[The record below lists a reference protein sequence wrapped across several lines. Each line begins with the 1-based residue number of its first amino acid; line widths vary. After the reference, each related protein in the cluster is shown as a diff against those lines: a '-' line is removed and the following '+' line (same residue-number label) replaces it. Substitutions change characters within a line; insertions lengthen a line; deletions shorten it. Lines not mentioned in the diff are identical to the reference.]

1 MKSILTMAWTAEDP
15 SAFEL
20 AAKLARAFDARVT
33 GMEPPSYGVMSM
45 AWADAGM
52 GAPIGGGLAEDAEER
67 QRVAAVK
74 QAFEQRL
81 AGLASEW
88 RAADDSGPTAI
99 GVIGRA
105 YDMIVMPQP
114 GPLPK
119 MPESVFE
126 TALFDSG
133 RPVLVVPAAYGG
145 MVGKKILFAWNGST
159 ESARAISLAMPML
172 SKAESIEVMSVDG
185 AGGMVTGAELG
196 GDRPVARRL
205 RFQGHQP
212 ARQARQPL
220 GRPNHCRH
228 RGFDRRRLDRQ
239 GRLHA
244 KPAAPDDLRR
254 HDPTPDPE
262 FAVAGALL
270 LLKPCLRAWPRRGC
284 PPAW

>member
-15 SAFEL
+15 SAFDL
-20 AAKLARAFDARVT
+20 AAKLARSFGARVV

-81 AGLASEW
+81 AGLVSEW
-88 RAADDSGPTAI
+88 RSADDSGPTAI

-133 RPVLVVPAAYGG
+133 RPVLVVPAGYGG

-159 ESARAISLAMPML
+159 ESARDLAFHAD
-172 SKAESIEVMSVDG
+172 AEPRRVDRGDERRWRRRHG
-185 AGGMVTGAELG
+185 AGSEFG
-196 GDRPVARRL
+196 GDRPVARCLRL
-205 RFQGHQP
+205 QGHQST
-212 ARQARQPL
+212 RQAGQPV
-220 GRPNHCRH
+220 GRPDHRRH
-228 RGFDRRRLDRQ
+228 RGVDRRRPDRQ
-239 GRLHA
+239 GGLHA

-254 HDPTPDPE
+254 HDPPPDPE
-262 FAVAGALL
+262 FALAGAVLL
-270 LLKPCLRAWPRRGC
+270 LTPCLRAWPRRGR
-284 PPAW
+284 PPTW